1 MNKSPILELSHMT
14 ALSQVLGNYMTGSE
28 ITKLLHQCRIIDNSG
43 ESTKWRRLE
52 HAFIE
57 RQNQDQSSNAILL
70 FVKEA
75 LQPVKFINNQSTYN
89 NFLLDTNQVLMMIG
103 IEVGKEGS
111 LKYVPRAATID
122 EVKRRTEDLKRILI
136 QRSVHNNVLKYCIDE
151 LLQENYFHAIFEAA
165 KSLSDRVREMT
176 GLSEDGSRL
185 FDKAFSC
192 KNPWLAINRLTTD
205 TECNQQ
211 NGLKEMLHGI
221 THLVRNVTAHE
232 VKIKWIVEE
241 KEAIDILQTISFL
254 HKYLD
259 QCFVVPRI
267 HS

>member
-1 MNKSPILELSHMT
+1 MNKSPLFELSHMT
-14 ALSQVLGNYMTGSE
+14 ALSQV
-28 ITKLLHQCRIIDNSG
+28 
-43 ESTKWRRLE
+43 
-52 HAFIE
+52 
-57 RQNQDQSSNAILL
+57 
-70 FVKEA
+70 
-75 LQPVKFINNQSTYN
+75 
-89 NFLLDTNQVLMMIG
+89 
-103 IEVGKEGS
+103 
-111 LKYVPRAATID
+111 
-122 EVKRRTEDLKRILI
+122 
-136 QRSVHNNVLKYCIDE
+136 
-151 LLQENYFHAIFEAA
+151 
-165 KSLSDRVREMT
+165 
-176 GLSEDGSRL
+176 
-185 FDKAFSC
+185 
-192 KNPWLAINRLTTD
+192 LTTD